1 MSFLLQLFKD
11 ICLFKKGPE
20 DTPSSIN
27 LLIFLFI
34 TNLFSEII
42 LGLSVYSLSFIMSAI
57 LSIISVVVLVLYT
70 VFWLYIFKL
79 KSRILQTITA
89 FLGISLFMNVCFLLP
104 MLTLWKLNIISES
117 TFGFSTIIFLMWSLS
132 IYVHI
137 YKNALSISLFQS
149 IALTITS
156 FILINT
162 ISINITGA

>member
-70 VFWLYIFKL
+70 VFWLYVFKL

-104 MLTLWKLNIISES
+104 ILTLWKLNIISET

-137 YKNALSISLFQS
+137 YKNALSISLIQS